1 MDFREAPNDRHICF
15 TWHADPSLVILPPY
29 STDNAGWRI
38 INVNQGSKKLPF
50 ENHLYCPPKNIEL
63 RNTNN
68 ICIIIIITIIIIYIP
83 IYPGRSFWGGRES
96 QSPLDL
102 SGSHKPLETIFDAPS
117 RTLLSE
123 ASGKLKPLES
133 GAPVR

>member
-1 MDFREAPNDRHICF
+1 M
-15 TWHADPSLVILPPY
+15 LPPY
-29 STDNAGWRI
+29 STDNAGWWI

-68 ICIIIIITIIIIYIP
+68 ICIIIITIIIITITIIIVIIIINIP

-96 QSPLDL
+96 QSPLD
-102 SGSHKPLETIFDAPS
+102 S
-117 RTLLSE
+117 
-123 ASGKLKPLES
+123 
-133 GAPVR
+133 